1 MFRFD
6 KEGKLIVYTSTE
18 SDIDTATGIAVDV
31 ELVKNRPVNRSPASS
46 A

>member
-6 KEGKLIVYTSTE
+6 KDDKLIVYTSTE
-18 SDIDTATGIAVDV
+18 SDIDMATGIAVDV
-31 ELVKNRPVNRSPASS
+31 EPVKNRPVNRSPASS